1 MKRPH
6 RRHVPRNQPGR
17 LGTGRTSHNV
27 ASRWLA
33 QRGDVATNLGRP
45 TSNEPTAD
53 VVGVADVVDVVG
65 VAGAATIVTATDPAP
80 LVSAVVEGVAAVA
93 TAAQ

>member
-33 QRGDVATNLGRP
+33 QRGDVATTLGRP

-53 VVGVADVVDVVG
+53 VVGVA
-65 VAGAATIVTATDPAP
+65 GAATIVTATAPAP
-80 LVSAVVEGVAAVA
+80 LVSAVAEGVAAVA

>member
-53 VVGVADVVDVVG
+53 VVGVADVV
-65 VAGAATIVTATDPAP
+65 GAATIVTATAPAP
-80 LVSAVVEGVAAVA
+80 LVSAVAEGVAAVA